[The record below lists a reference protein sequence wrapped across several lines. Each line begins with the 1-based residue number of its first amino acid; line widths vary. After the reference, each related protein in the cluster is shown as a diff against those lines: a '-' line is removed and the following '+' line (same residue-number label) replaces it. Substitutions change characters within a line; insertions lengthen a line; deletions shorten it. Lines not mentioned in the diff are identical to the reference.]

1 MANNVVSM
9 AEFKDKKQQ
18 DAIQHPVDQS
28 YSNMYEDEW
37 AYLQH
42 AIDEMLA
49 NPVVVIPS
57 EEDQDK

>member
-18 DAIQHPVDQS
+18 DAIQQAVDQS
-28 YSNMYEDEW
+28 YSNIYDDQW
-37 AYLQH
+37 VYLQQV
-42 AIDEMLA
+42 IDEMLA

>member
-9 AEFKDKKQQ
+9 AEFKERKQQ
-18 DAIQHPVDQS
+18 DII
-28 YSNMYEDEW
+28 SNVYEDEW
-37 AYLQH
+37 AYLQR

-49 NPVVVIPS
+49 SPVVVIPS